1 MVSVTLLKARTVR
14 LVFQSAFLV
23 LSVRFLRRC
32 LFQVVSLNRR
42 FETTPDL
49 SASKHIKF
57 VVRKVWLGL
66 KLSLGASRLTNCSR
80 GIRNAWH
87 FYYALNLV
95 VKVVCGGFGIALLT
109 P

>member
-1 MVSVTLLKARTVR
+1 MVSVTLLKVRTVR
-14 LVFQSAFLV
+14 LVFQKAFLV

-32 LFQVVSLNRR
+32 LFQVVSLNSR
-42 FETTPDL
+42 FETTPDK

-57 VVRKVWLGL
+57 VVRKVWFGL
-66 KLSLGASRLTNCSR
+66 KLSLGALRLTNCSR

-87 FYYALNLV
+87 FYHALILV
-95 VKVVCGGFGIALLT
+95 IKMVCSGIGIALLT

>member
-1 MVSVTLLKARTVR
+1 MVS
-14 LVFQSAFLV
+14 
-23 LSVRFLRRC
+23 LS
-32 LFQVVSLNRR
+32 SR

-49 SASKHIKF
+49 NASKHIKF
-57 VVRKVWLGL
+57 VVRKVEFGL

-95 VKVVCGGFGIALLT
+95 IKVVCGGFCIALLT